1 MKIKVIPFKDPSN
14 VHIITVEQA
23 KENLDFSVM
32 NYLQLEKLGR
42 TQVKG
47 ADLYKVDDSETV
59 NF

>member
-1 MKIKVIPFKDPSN
+1 MKIKVVPFKDQSN

-32 NYLQLEKLGR
+32 NYLQLERLGR
-42 TQVKG
+42 TQVNG
-47 ADLYKVDDSETV
+47 ADLYKVDDSETT